1 MKNALATAL
10 EPEMPAEE
18 AQQETDDVAG
28 DPATDPPA
36 QDQQTEQ
43 TQEQKPDDKKTVVP
57 HAALHEERERRKEI
71 QKAFEEE
78 KRQNAIFRDT
88 MSRRMQE
95 LFQASQQSRQQ
106 QQPQFRDPN
115 ADPDP
120 VAALAH
126 NQQLTVQQLAQIQHD
141 RQQQDQ
147 RARQADYEQ
156 RVISWAQTQAE
167 EYRQANPDFDDA
179 YNHLRMV
186 RVQELQA
193 MGLPVEQIKQT
204 LYNDEMWVY
213 HHAAQARK
221 NPAEIAHNMA
231 KASGWK
237 PKANEQA
244 GEQKIDALQKGAGAA
259 KTLGNG
265 GGEAGLPTL
274 EQIAAMSEDD
284 FAALK
289 AKFAKQGKDLMAMVQ
304 S

>member
-10 EPEMPAEE
+10 EPESPPDEQQTPESDVVE
-18 AQQETDDVAG
+18 APG
-28 DPATDPPA
+28 DSPA
-36 QDQQTEQ
+36 QEQQVET
-43 TQEQKPDDKKTVVP
+43 EQKPDDKKTVVP

-71 QKAFEEE
+71 QRAFEEE

-106 QQPQFRDPN
+106 PQQYRDPN

-126 NQQLTVQQLAQIQHD
+126 NQQLTVQQLAHLQQERQHQEQQ
-141 RQQQDQ
+141 RQHEEYQ
-147 RARQADYEQ
+147 Q
-156 RVISWAQTQAE
+156 RVISWAQSQADGFRKE
-167 EYRQANPDFDDA
+167 TPEFDDA
-179 YNHLRMV
+179 YNHLRTV

-193 MGLPVEQIKQT
+193 MGLPVEQIKRT

-213 HHAAQARK
+213 HHAAQAGK
-221 NPAEIAHNMA
+221 NPAEIAFNMA
-231 KASGWK
+231 KAAGWK
-237 PKANEQA
+237 PKQQQQA
-244 GEQKIDALQKGAGAA
+244 ADQKMDTLQKGTQAA

-265 GGEAGLPTL
+265 GGDAGMPTL

-284 FAALK
+284 FATLK
-289 AKFAKQGKDLMAMVQ
+289 AKFAKQGKDIMEIV
-304 S
+304 SR